1 MKNPW
6 CTYICSNSKRIVVGS
21 MFCMATVTT
30 ACGERGGRVSGEGE
44 SAPRYALASGRAIAD
59 STGKE
64 WQILWK
70 YVGGAPTSLLPFP
83 TGVVV
88 RDSGV
93 YVLDQVRGQV
103 VRFDVRTGKP
113 SWLWPDSTP
122 RGVLSSAT
130 AITAKADAGIVILE
144 SLPTRLTVM
153 SKSGEVIK
161 RMMVSPFARA
171 NSICSLSDGSFYI
184 ATGEDRGQLARID
197 SAGSTVERRELPFDS
212 LANVRPIAKQ
222 FVLASDPAGGGCW
235 IALTLGIGFAHVTS
249 QGATSTFKFVE
260 PMALP
265 ETRVHRDSSM
275 GKITTTEQLSRLQI
289 AVTGVAGTNTELAI
303 AFAGRS
309 KLQGRLIDLYDV
321 GGAYKRSLVF
331 PGMIKGIARFRDM
344 YVLLADIDGA
354 PTLVVARHP

>member
-1 MKNPW
+1 MNFRFRAW
-6 CTYICSNSKRIVVGS
+6 TYLNSKRIVIGS
-21 MFCMATVTT
+21 VLCIASVVI
-30 ACGERGGRVSGEGE
+30 ACGERPSRAAGEDG
-44 SAPRYALASGRAIAD
+44 SAKRYALASGRVIAD
-59 STGKE
+59 SAGKD

-70 YVGGAPTSLLPFP
+70 YVGGAPASLLPYP

-103 VRFDVRTGKP
+103 VRFDVRSGKP

-130 AITAKADAGIVILE
+130 AIAAKADAGIVILE

-153 SKSGEVIK
+153 GSSGELIK
-161 RMMVSPFARA
+161 RMMDSPFARA
-171 NSICSLSDGSFYI
+171 NSICSLADGSFFVG
-184 ATGEDRGQLARID
+184 TGEDRGQLARID
-197 SAGSTVERRELPFDS
+197 SAGATVERRELPFDS
-212 LANVRPIAKQ
+212 LTNVRPIAKQ

-235 IALTLGIGFAHVTS
+235 IALTLGVGFAHVPP
-249 QGATSTFKFVE
+249 QGAASTFKFIE
-260 PMALP
+260 PMSLP
-265 ETRVHRDSSM
+265 ETRVHRDSSV

-289 AVTGVAGTNTELAI
+289 AVTGMAGTNTELAI
-303 AFAGRS
+303 VFAGRS
-309 KLQGRLIDLYDV
+309 KLQGRLIDLYDI
-321 GGAYKRSLVF
+321 GGRYKRSLVF
-331 PGMIKGIARFRDM
+331 PGMIKGIARFQDL